1 MKLMSLEMRK
11 RARLEKR
18 SRNSLESKRLE
29 NKLLLEIKA
38 PLDEHLMEN
47 DSVMI
52 EVKPDVVGEFLN
64 VATNNLGSLYDF
76 EAYDGNK
83 FIFSNRDLIL

>member
-38 PLDEHLMEN
+38 LLDEHLMEN

-76 EAYDGNK
+76 EAYDGN
-83 FIFSNRDLIL
+83 